1 MMPSFHSS
9 PLRRYGRFASVLA
22 VSGLLA
28 ACAAPGAKPV
38 DKADASYADL
48 ACFQPSNC
56 VSSLSGNGPEPL
68 RFEGSAEGA
77 MAALKGTLA
86 GFPEAKI
93 ESAEGNAMAVIFT
106 TAVGFKDRV
115 DFRIDAP
122 RQRID
127 FRSRSLLGLYDFGKN
142 RSRMAAFAE
151 RFEATRAR

>member
-1 MMPSFHSS
+1 MMPFIHSIS
-9 PLRRYGRFASVLA
+9 LRRYGRFATALA
-22 VSGLLA
+22 FSGLLA
-28 ACAAPGAKPV
+28 ACAAPGTKPV
-38 DKADASYADL
+38 DKADASDADL
-48 ACFQPSNC
+48 ACLLPSNC

-68 RFEGSAEGA
+68 RFEGSAEQA
-77 MAALKGTLA
+77 MTALKTTLA
-86 GFPEAKI
+86 DFPEAKI

-115 DFRIDAP
+115 DFRFDAA

-142 RSRMAAFAE
+142 RSRMAVFAE